1 MKRPAKT
8 TALDPVAVLSKALL
22 NASAILGLN
31 RGLLGKVLGLSPASV
46 SRLYSG
52 QYRLTQDSKEWELAT
67 LLVRL
72 YRGLDA
78 MMASDETALLAWMQ
92 NPNRD
97 LNGVPS
103 ERIATVTGLVDTV
116 EYVDAFRARV

>member
-52 QYRLTQDSKEWELAT
+52 QYRFTQDSKEWELAT

-78 MMASDETALLAWMQ
+78 MMAGDETALLAWMQ

-103 ERIATVTGLVDTV
+103 ERIATVTGLVTTV
-116 EYVDAFRARV
+116 EYVDAFRARI

>member
-1 MKRPAKT
+1 MKHPAKT
-8 TALDPVAVLSKALL
+8 TVPDPVAVLSKALL
-22 NASAILGLN
+22 NATAILGLN

-52 QYRLTQDSKEWELAT
+52 QYRFARDSKEWELAT